1 MHSLFVTSSGLAL
14 WALAATVLGGEPWDS
29 RGYVGFYL
37 GALGL
42 CALFG
47 WLFEVRAWRW
57 GLVLVLTQAPVS
69 LLLSLSGAR
78 DLQDG
83 LVLVGLAYLA
93 AQTLPAIFVAWAAS
107 RAKQRVQAKSGS
119 GGTRTK
125 GD

>member
-1 MHSLFVTSSGLAL
+1 MQSLVVTLAGLAL
-14 WALAATVLGGEPWDS
+14 WVLATIVLGGEPWDYD
-29 RGYVGFYL
+29 GYIGFYL
-37 GALGL
+37 GALSL

-57 GLVLVLTQAPVS
+57 GLVLVLTQAPV
-69 LLLSLSGAR
+69 LLLLNSSGAR

-107 RAKQRVQAKSGS
+107 RAKQRAQARSGS
-119 GGTRTK
+119 GGIRTK